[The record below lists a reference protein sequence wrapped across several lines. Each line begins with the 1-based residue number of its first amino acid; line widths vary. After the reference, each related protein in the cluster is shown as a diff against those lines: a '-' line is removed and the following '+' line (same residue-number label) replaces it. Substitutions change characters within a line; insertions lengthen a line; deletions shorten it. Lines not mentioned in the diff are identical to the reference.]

1 MLDMHPAYYCV
12 HNVYWTWDSPVTGS
26 IKNSTTSI
34 VKVCILF
41 LESQNLLNLSQVIR
55 FLTTLL
61 GLRSKCG
68 FC

>member
-1 MLDMHPAYYCV
+1 MLDMHPAYYYV
-12 HNVYWTWDSPVTGS
+12 HNVYWTWDSLVIGS
-26 IKNSTTSI
+26 VKNSSTSI

-41 LESQNLLNLSQVIR
+41 LESQKLLNLSQVIR

-61 GLRSKCG
+61 GLKSKCG